1 MKAFIKSWRALTRQ
15 AGPILLFDG
24 EVGPLKPAS
33 ILPVRPRGPDEHR
46 QTDILTPG

>member
-24 EVGPLKPAS
+24 EVGPLKPARHS
-33 ILPVRPRGPDEHR
+33 ACPAARPWRAPPNR
-46 QTDILTPG
+46 YP